1 MTYPYSIFA
10 MQLVAFFLVG
20 GCLGFLINVCLG
32 V

>member
-1 MTYPYSIFA
+1 MAYPYSIFA

-20 GCLGFLINVCLG
+20 GCLGFLISLTG